1 MTKSFLSRAI
11 SLALS
16 SGRPVSCLT
25 LALGGSLNALAQ
37 DRTLE
42 EIVVTTERRAATQA
56 VTAISMEVLSADD
69 LGANDIKDLID
80 LQNAVSNVQFN
91 NNGLYSGQPNIR
103 GVGNPS
109 TGGPLEQV
117 GIPTIFDGA
126 WNGDSVNLG
135 SGFFDIADV
144 QILRGPQ
151 ATFIGQSAVGGAI
164 LVNSAR
170 PNFEGLNGFV
180 EATVGDYER
189 RQVTGALNLPIKDTL
204 AARIAFMS
212 GSRGS
217 HYSNVSGQFTP
228 EGADNFEPGAQ
239 DDAAVRIGLLWEP
252 SDQLSV
258 YSKLE
263 WSRLDTDHSALNV
276 NPRPRTGFDPFNPT
290 VLLTSYA
297 PFAQGPEPGTGVVEF
312 RDHDGNPF
320 TPPLDFIVGGT
331 PGPNGEIYDPL
342 DPRVI
347 NQPYRQYRIE
357 ENTTLTV
364 EVNYELDS
372 GMRFR
377 SLSSYLKPAWRWSQ
391 TPGSSVY
398 QDPVSF
404 NYRDSF
410 YNWVQDFNIIS
421 PEGQRV
427 EWLAGIY
434 RNERETSISLITPF
448 ANPNGP
454 TGLPCG
460 WQFDGAW
467 RACPTSGDITNN
479 LYANIYSTT
488 DLTHT
493 GAYFQLDW
501 NISDTLELAIGAR
514 HNDDDQVSRGVLV
527 PASLAFHPDGPWAA
541 LVGSPLLPAV
551 PREPCTGFLGAEG
564 FICPVGIVGNLNHP
578 TNTLARTPPGEE
590 TTSTYKVGLNWE
602 PVDGHF
608 FYAFYARGYKASQA
622 RQVTE
627 APVLAEIVDDY
638 ELGWKGTFGDGRIY
652 AEFGVFQMDYEN
664 MQMSAFQTGTDSS
677 SGGVRNLGDSD
688 IQGAEG
694 SIRAFFGNLGVSAS
708 FGYTESELGEITVVN
723 EAALPFSVAPG
734 QVAPGDVNLGCTGLC
749 FDYAPYEITLSGSEN
764 LFGPKLTYTMAL
776 DYQFSLRNG
785 GALTP
790 RVSLNHSDETV
801 TDILQLPGDTY
812 YNTEKRDIVN
822 VSLTYEKDDW
832 SVQAFVNN
840 VTDEL
845 FIEGVAGDA
854 VFVVYGDPR
863 TAGVR
868 IGRSF

>member
-1 MTKSFLSRAI
+1 
-11 SLALS
+11 
-16 SGRPVSCLT
+16 

-37 DRTLE
+37 ERTLE
-42 EIVVTTERRAATQA
+42 EIVVTTERRAATEA
-56 VTAISMEVLSADD
+56 VTAISMEVLGADD
-69 LGANDIKDLID
+69 LAANDIKDLID

-135 SGFFDIADV
+135 SAFFDIADI

-189 RQVTGALNLPIKDTL
+189 RQVTGAVNLPIKDTL

-228 EGADNFEPGAQ
+228 EGTYDFEPGAQ
-239 DDAAVRIGLLWEP
+239 DDAAFRFGLLWEP
-252 SDQLSV
+252 SEQVSV

-263 WSRLDTDHSALNV
+263 WSKLNTDHSALNV
-276 NPRPRTGFDPFNPT
+276 NPRPRTGYPASNPT
-290 VLLTSYA
+290 NLVTSYA
-297 PFAQGPEPGTGVVEF
+297 PFA
-312 RDHDGNPF
+312 
-320 TPPLDFIVGGT
+320 L
-331 PGPNGEIYDPL
+331 GPNGEIYDPV

-347 NQPYRQYRIE
+347 NQPYRQFRIE

-364 EVNYELDS
+364 EVNYEFDN
-372 GMRFR
+372 GMQFR

-391 TPGSSVY
+391 HSGTAVY

-427 EWLAGIY
+427 EWLAGLY
-434 RNERETSISLITPF
+434 HNGRETAISLITPF

-454 TGLPCG
+454 FGMPCG

-467 RACPTSGDITNN
+467 SACPTGGDITNN
-479 LYANIYSTT
+479 IFANIYSTT

-514 HNDDDQVSRGVLV
+514 HNDDSQVSRGVSAA
-527 PASLAFHPDGPWAA
+527 ASLAFHPDGPWAG
-541 LVGSPLLPAV
+541 LVGVVPFLPAV
-551 PREPCTGFLGAEG
+551 PREPCTGFLGA
-564 FICPVGIVGNLNHP
+564 
-578 TNTLARTPPGEE
+578 
-590 TTSTYKVGLNWE
+590 
-602 PVDGHF
+602 
-608 FYAFYARGYKASQA
+608 RG
-622 RQVTE
+622 
-627 APVLAEIVDDY
+627 
-638 ELGWKGTFGDGRIY
+638 
-652 AEFGVFQMDYEN
+652 
-664 MQMSAFQTGTDSS
+664 
-677 SGGVRNLGDSD
+677 
-688 IQGAEG
+688 
-694 SIRAFFGNLGVSAS
+694 
-708 FGYTESELGEITVVN
+708 
-723 EAALPFSVAPG
+723 
-734 QVAPGDVNLGCTGLC
+734 
-749 FDYAPYEITLSGSEN
+749 
-764 LFGPKLTYTMAL
+764 
-776 DYQFSLRNG
+776 
-785 GALTP
+785 
-790 RVSLNHSDETV
+790 
-801 TDILQLPGDTY
+801 
-812 YNTEKRDIVN
+812 
-822 VSLTYEKDDW
+822 
-832 SVQAFVNN
+832 
-840 VTDEL
+840 
-845 FIEGVAGDA
+845 
-854 VFVVYGDPR
+854 
-863 TAGVR
+863 
-868 IGRSF
+868 